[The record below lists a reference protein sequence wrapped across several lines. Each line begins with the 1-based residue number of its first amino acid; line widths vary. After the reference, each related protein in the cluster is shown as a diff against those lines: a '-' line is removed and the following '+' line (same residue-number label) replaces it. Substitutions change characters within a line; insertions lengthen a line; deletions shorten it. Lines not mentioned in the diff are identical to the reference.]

1 MGKRSKVVLLGA
13 TGSIGASA
21 LKVIRQHSDK
31 LELIGI
37 AANRNI
43 EQLADIAREFSVMEI
58 GIYDET
64 AWKAAKN
71 RYLMPDNA
79 NIVCGEE
86 GLCQLASLPDCDTV
100 LVAVVGTQGLMPAL
114 ATIQAGHK
122 LAIASKEILVLAGK
136 FIMEAVSYTHLT
148 LPTICSV

>member
-43 EQLADIAREFSVMEI
+43 EQLAD
-58 GIYDET
+58 
-64 AWKAAKN
+64 
-71 RYLMPDNA
+71 L
-79 NIVCGEE
+79 
-86 GLCQLASLPDCDTV
+86 SL
-100 LVAVVGTQGLMPAL
+100 
-114 ATIQAGHK
+114 IH
-122 LAIASKEILVLAGK
+122 I
-136 FIMEAVSYTHLT
+136 
-148 LPTICSV
+148 